1 MFDGFTVARFTTC
14 ISLMKRTRST
24 SKAHSAKERNL
35 DDTDE
40 LKTKS
45 KNMEQHSLVENKS
58 FKNQILSNATE
69 TLKSHVQNLGQ
80 KQTNKLNFKS
90 LRDRNKKDNAELQP
104 NIPPPPKNKLR
115 AVVDLKMMKE
125 ELKQLEDPPL
135 TLWEKEICS
144 NRLPYSFFDC
154 PCEEL
159 AQNLLGKILVRCL
172 ENGTILKG
180 RIVETEGYLGI
191 IDKASHTYQN
201 KVTPRNIPMYMS
213 PGTIYVYMTYGMYH
227 CFNIS
232 SQESRAHVLI
242 KAVEPMLGLDYME
255 LLRNMQTKQNKKEK
269 EIVKNAKNFKKFE
282 LCNSPTKICTTFV
295 IDEDSFDQKKIYECS
310 DLWIECDSHI
320 KSTTIVAANSDD
332 SNNNKRK
339 VWRYYVLGS
348 SSKPLGKIL
357 GEGSA
362 VLIRAVEPLEGI
374 EYMINQRTS
383 KGLSSAPKKPLK
395 GLKEHELCNGPSK
408 LCMAFQLHKN
418 HSKYSMC
425 SWKGLWIENG
435 EMEEFNVVK
444 CRRIGID
451 NYGEEWTNKPLRYY
465 IYGNKAVSKRN
476 KEAERHL
483 EL

>member
-1 MFDGFTVARFTTC
+1 
-14 ISLMKRTRST
+14 MKRTRSA
-24 SKAHSAKERNL
+24 SKALSAEERKL
-35 DDTDE
+35 DDSDE

-45 KNMEQHSLVENKS
+45 KNMKQHSLIEKKKV
-58 FKNQILSNATE
+58 KNQVLSNATE
-69 TLKSHVQNLGQ
+69 TLKSHDQNLEQ
-80 KQTNKLNFKS
+80 KQANKLNFKS
-90 LRDRNKKDNAELQP
+90 LRDRNKKDNAEFQP
-104 NIPPPPKNKLR
+104 NISHPPKNKLR
-115 AVVDLKMMKE
+115 AMVDLKMMKE

-135 TLWEKEICS
+135 TPWEKEICS

-201 KVTPRNIPMYMS
+201 KVTPRNIPMYML

-232 SQESRAHVLI
+232 SQ
-242 KAVEPMLGLDYME
+242 
-255 LLRNMQTKQNKKEK
+255 
-269 EIVKNAKNFKKFE
+269 
-282 LCNSPTKICTTFV
+282 
-295 IDEDSFDQKKIYECS
+295 
-310 DLWIECDSHI
+310 
-320 KSTTIVAANSDD
+320 
-332 SNNNKRK
+332 
-339 VWRYYVLGS
+339 
-348 SSKPLGKIL
+348 

-435 EMEEFNVVK
+435 QMEKFNIVK

-483 EL
+483 EPN

>member
-1 MFDGFTVARFTTC
+1 MLPVISKTLKTLANRRILNSQTISRQTFDDFTVAHFTTC

-24 SKAHSAKERNL
+24 SKALSAEERKL
-35 DDTDE
+35 DDSDTDE

-45 KNMEQHSLVENKS
+45 KNMKQHSLIEKKN
-58 FKNQILSNATE
+58 FKNQVLSNTTE
-69 TLKSHVQNLGQ
+69 TLKSLDQNLEQ

-104 NIPPPPKNKLR
+104 NISHPPKNKLR

-135 TLWEKEICS
+135 TPWEKEICS

-159 AQNLLGKILVRCL
+159 AQNLLGKILVRYL

-201 KVTPRNIPMYMS
+201 KVTPRNIPMYML

-232 SQESRAHVLI
+232 SQ
-242 KAVEPMLGLDYME
+242 
-255 LLRNMQTKQNKKEK
+255 
-269 EIVKNAKNFKKFE
+269 
-282 LCNSPTKICTTFV
+282 
-295 IDEDSFDQKKIYECS
+295 
-310 DLWIECDSHI
+310 
-320 KSTTIVAANSDD
+320 
-332 SNNNKRK
+332 
-339 VWRYYVLGS
+339 
-348 SSKPLGKIL
+348 

-435 EMEEFNVVK
+435 EMEEFNIVK

-483 EL
+483 ELT